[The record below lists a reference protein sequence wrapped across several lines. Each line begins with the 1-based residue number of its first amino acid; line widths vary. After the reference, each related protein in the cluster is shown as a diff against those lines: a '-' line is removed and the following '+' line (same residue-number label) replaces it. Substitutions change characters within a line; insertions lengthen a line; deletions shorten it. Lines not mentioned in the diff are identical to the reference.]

1 MNFQT
6 GNKTSSLI
14 KKGLQFVSQYAKEYK
29 FEKCISEIFRSFAGC
44 ICSYSSVSGCVT
56 LYQCAHH

>member
-44 ICSYSSVSGCVT
+44 ICSYS
-56 LYQCAHH
+56 LQ